1 MASECKLRG
10 VKLRILELFV
20 PFSNSSL
27 ETINVAA
34 YVSVTFRPLT
44 SPFTGQ
50 QQEAAAD
57 SPLRP
62 AHLGGHPPPTHT
74 HSGILTL
81 SEGGGNVESQGSS
94 RLAGRLLI

>member
-1 MASECKLRG
+1 MALECKLRG

-34 YVSVTFRPLT
+34 CVSVTFRPLT
-44 SPFTGQ
+44 SPLTGQ

-57 SPLRP
+57 SPLCP
-62 AHLGGHPPPTHT
+62 AHLGGPPHTHT

-81 SEGGGNVESQGSS
+81 SEGGGNVESQDSS

>member
-34 YVSVTFRPLT
+34 CVSVTFRPLT
-44 SPFTGQ
+44 SPLTGQ

-57 SPLRP
+57 SPLCP
-62 AHLGGHPPPTHT
+62 AHLGGPLPTHT
-74 HSGILTL
+74 HTQWHLDPK
-81 SEGGGNVESQGSS
+81 
-94 RLAGRLLI
+94 